1 MITRRSVIA
10 AAAAATA
17 FAKGKKVPVGLE
29 LYSVREVLK
38 QDLMG
43 TVRAVAKLGYE
54 GVEFYAP
61 YMEWTS
67 DYAKEVRKLLDDVGM
82 RCYST
87 HNSSNSFSDEK
98 MPKAIELNRILGSKY
113 IVMASA
119 GKVAGLDGW
128 KEVAARL
135 TKGAEQMKTAGLK
148 AGFHNHELEFRP
160 IGGTRPMDI
169 LAKNTPTDVTLQLD
183 VGTCIKA
190 GSDPVEWINQNPG
203 RIRSMH
209 CKDWSPDPNKGFRVL
224 FGEGVA
230 QWKKIF
236 DAAEK
241 NGGIEYYLIEQEGS
255 GLGELD
261 TVAECL
267 KGFRRTR
274 T

>member
-1 MITRRSVIA
+1 MMTRRSLI

-29 LYSVREVLK
+29 LYSVREALK

-61 YMEWTS
+61 YLEWTT
-67 DYAKEVRKLLDDVGM
+67 DYARDVRKLLDDVGM
-82 RCYST
+82 KCYST
-87 HNSSNSFSDEK
+87 HNSGNTFSDEK

-119 GKVAGLDGW
+119 GKVADLDGW

-135 TKGAEQMKTAGLK
+135 TKGAEQMKSAGLK
-148 AGFHNHELEFRP
+148 AGFHNHDLEFRP
-160 IGGTRPMDI
+160 ISGTRPMDV
-169 LAKNTPTDVTLQLD
+169 LAKNTPKDVTLQLD

-209 CKDWSPDPNKGFRVL
+209 CKDWAPDPNKGFRVL

-241 NGGIEYYLIEQEGS
+241 TGGIEYYLIEQEGS
-255 GLGELD
+255 GLSELE

-267 KGFRRTR
+267 KGFRKTR
-274 T
+274 A